1 MLKKMLYR
9 KIVVASSLLL
19 VILMLY
25 LIPSN
30 KEEIEI
36 KNQTLE
42 YIYPND
48 LEVIYLLD
56 DNNYL
61 SRTKII
67 SPDVKNQG
75 RSFSL

>member
-1 MLKKMLYR
+1 MIYFQK
-9 KIVVASSLLL
+9 
-19 VILMLY
+19 
-25 LIPSN
+25 
-30 KEEIEI
+30 IEI

-61 SRTKII
+61 SRTKISASNKDVI
-67 SPDVKNQG
+67 SKTTDLIEALTVDGKKKDIISSNII
-75 RSFSL
+75 SNK